1 MTETV
6 QQPVQPPRPGGRMF
20 VYKEQERPGGGPLR
34 TIAFTDVDIR
44 PRTYEELASA
54 KLHAGITIPLEM
66 YNGRIV
72 ETDVEGIDTSKY
84 AHITATLVS
93 PFTAKAIGLVRGGW
107 LPSALAATRETAV
120 ILPDRNIITE
130 IAGRFDAGKK
140 VGRAPDF
147 LDLFE
152 DDPVR
157 INPMLFAM
165 EGNGRTLPT
174 PGAARAQL
182 KEAVAK
188 LRQALPSATLMVG
201 PGSIDGLLGV
211 IEDVRPGMVRKQAFL
226 RHVAPILAA
235 PVARRDVDRRWQ
247 EILESAKDFG
257 VVQASLVVLAVLS
270 TIVNPGRCAAKS
282 LLKFHAAYSDADAYN
297 ALSDLQALDL
307 LLYCLACFPEMH
319 TQLCTADRNLALF
332 WVGAS
337 ASDIAR
343 LDNGIRFTMTPHDA
357 VLPEGYAER
366 WAAEVNEAQ

>member
-1 MTETV
+1 MIEAV
-6 QQPVQPPRPGGRMF
+6 QQLVQPPRPGGRMF

-44 PRTYEELASA
+44 PRTYEELATA

-72 ETDVEGIDTSKY
+72 DTDVEGVDTSKY

-93 PFTAKAIGLVRGGW
+93 PFTSKAIGLVRGGW
-107 LPSALAATRETAV
+107 LPSVLAATRETAV
-120 ILPDRNIITE
+120 VLPDRNIITE
-130 IAGRFDAGKK
+130 IAGRFDGGKK
-140 VGRAPDF
+140 VGREPDF

-165 EGNGRTLPT
+165 EGNNRALPE
-174 PGAARAQL
+174 PDAARAQL
-182 KEAVAK
+182 EEAVAK
-188 LRQALPSATLMVG
+188 LRKALPTATLMVG
-201 PGSIDGLLGV
+201 PGSIDGLLGL
-211 IEDVRPGMVRKQAFL
+211 IEDVRPGMARKQAFL
-226 RHVAPILAA
+226 RRVAPILAA

-247 EILESAKDFG
+247 EILAAAKDIG

-270 TIVNPGRCAAKS
+270 TLVNPGRSAAKS
-282 LLKFHAAYSDADAYN
+282 LFKFHAAYSDADAYN

-307 LLYCLACFPEMH
+307 LLYSLAFFPDTH
-319 TQLCTADRNLALF
+319 TQVCTADRNLALF
-332 WVGAS
+332 WVGAG

-343 LDNGIRFTMTPHDA
+343 TGDGIRFTLTPHEA
-357 VLPEGYAER
+357 VLPDGYAER
-366 WAAEVNEAQ
+366 WAAEVGAAK

>member
-20 VYKEQERPGGGPLR
+20 VYKEQERPGGGALR

-84 AHITATLVS
+84 AHIAATLVS

-130 IAGRFDAGKK
+130 IAGRFDGGQK
-140 VGRAPDF
+140 VGRDPDF

-174 PGAARAQL
+174 PEAARAQL
-182 KEAVAK
+182 EEAVAK
-188 LRQALPSATLMVG
+188 LRQALPAATLMVG

-211 IEDVRPGMVRKQAFL
+211 IEDVRPGIARKQAFL

-247 EILESAKDFG
+247 EILEAAKDFG
-257 VVQASLVVLAVLS
+257 VVQASLVVLVVLS
-270 TIVNPGRCAAKS
+270 TIVNPARCAAKS
-282 LLKFHAAYSDADAYN
+282 LLKFHAGYSDADAYN
-297 ALSDLQALDL
+297 ALSDLQALDV
-307 LLYCLACFPEMH
+307 LLYCLAFFPEMH

-332 WVGAS
+332 WVGAG

-343 LDNGIRFTMTPHDA
+343 EGGGIRFTMRPHDA
-357 VLPEGYAER
+357 VLPEGYAQR
-366 WAAEVNEAQ
+366 WAAEVNTAE

>member
-20 VYKEQERPGGGPLR
+20 VYKEQERTGGGPLR

-44 PRTYEELASA
+44 PRTYEELAAA
-54 KLHAGITIPLEM
+54 KLHTGITIPLEM

-72 ETDVEGIDTSKY
+72 ETDIEGVDTSKY
-84 AHITATLVS
+84 AHITATLES

-130 IAGRFDAGKK
+130 IAGRFDGGKR
-140 VGRAPDF
+140 VGRNPDF

-174 PGAARAQL
+174 PEAARAQL
-182 KEAVAK
+182 EEAVAK
-188 LRQALPSATLMVG
+188 LRQALPAATLMVG
-201 PGSIDGLLGV
+201 PESIDGLLGV
-211 IEDVRPGMVRKQAFL
+211 IEDVRPGMARKQAFL

-235 PVARRDVDRRWQ
+235 PVARGDVDRRWQ
-247 EILESAKDFG
+247 ETLEAAKDFG

-270 TIVNPGRCAAKS
+270 TIVNPARCAAKS

-307 LLYCLACFPEMH
+307 LLYCLAFFPEMH

-343 LDNGIRFTMTPHDA
+343 QGDGIRFTMTPHDA
-357 VLPEGYAER
+357 VLAERYAER
-366 WAAEVNEAQ
+366 WAAEVNADG

>member
-1 MTETV
+1 MTESA
-6 QQPVQPPRPGGRMF
+6 QQLVQPPRPGGRMF

-34 TIAFTDVDIR
+34 TLAFTDVDIR
-44 PRTYEELASA
+44 PRTYEELATA

-72 ETDVEGIDTSKY
+72 DTDVEGIDTSKY

-130 IAGRFDAGKK
+130 IAGRFDGGKK
-140 VGRAPDF
+140 VGRDPDF

-165 EGNGRTLPT
+165 EGNGLALPARD
-174 PGAARAQL
+174 AARAQL
-182 KEAVAK
+182 EEAVGK
-188 LRQALPSATLMVG
+188 LRKALPMATLMVG

-235 PVARRDVDRRWQ
+235 PVARRDIDRRWQ
-247 EILESAKDFG
+247 EILAAARDFG
-257 VVQASLVVLAVLS
+257 VVEASLVVLAVLS
-270 TIVNPGRCAAKS
+270 TIVNPARCAAKS
-282 LLKFHAAYSDADAYN
+282 LFKFHAAYSDADAYN

-307 LLYCLACFPEMH
+307 LLYCLAFFPDMH

-332 WVGAS
+332 WVGAG
-337 ASDIAR
+337 ASDIAQEGS
-343 LDNGIRFTMTPHDA
+343 GIRFTMTPHDA
-357 VLPEGYAER
+357 VLPEGYAQR
-366 WAAEVNEAQ
+366 WAAEVNTAE

>member
-130 IAGRFDAGKK
+130 ISGRFDGGKR
-140 VGRAPDF
+140 VGRDPDF

-152 DDPVR
+152 DEPIR

-174 PGAARAQL
+174 PEAARGQIE
-182 KEAVAK
+182 EAVAK
-188 LRQALPSATLMVG
+188 LRQALPAATLMVG

-211 IEDVRPGMVRKQAFL
+211 IEDVRPGMARKQAFL

-247 EILESAKDFG
+247 EVLTAAKDFG
-257 VVQASLVVLAVLS
+257 VEQASLVVLAVLS
-270 TIVNPGRCAAKS
+270 TIVNPARCAAKS
-282 LLKFHAAYSDADAYN
+282 LLKFHVTYSDADAYN

-332 WVGAS
+332 WVGAN

-343 LDNGIRFTMTPHDA
+343 QGDGIRFTMTPHDA
-357 VLPEGYAER
+357 VLPEPYAKR
-366 WAAEVNEAQ
+366 WAAEVKAAG

>member
-84 AHITATLVS
+84 AHITTTLVS

-130 IAGRFDAGKK
+130 ISGRFDGGKR
-140 VGRAPDF
+140 VGRDPDF

-152 DDPVR
+152 DDPIR

-174 PGAARAQL
+174 PEAARGQL
-182 KEAVAK
+182 EEAVAK
-188 LRQALPSATLMVG
+188 LRQALPAATLMVG

-211 IEDVRPGMVRKQAFL
+211 IEDVRPGMARKQAFL

-247 EILESAKDFG
+247 EVLTAAKDFG
-257 VVQASLVVLAVLS
+257 VEQASLVVLAVLS
-270 TIVNPGRCAAKS
+270 TIVNTARCAAKS
-282 LLKFHAAYSDADAYN
+282 LLKFHVTYSDADAYN

-332 WVGAS
+332 WVGAN

-343 LDNGIRFTMTPHDA
+343 QGDGIRFTMTPHDA
-357 VLPEGYAER
+357 VLPEPYAKR
-366 WAAEVNEAQ
+366 WAAEVKAAG

>member
-1 MTETV
+1 MTETA
-6 QQPVQPPRPGGRMF
+6 QLPVQPPRPGGRMF
-20 VYKEQERPGGGPLR
+20 VYKEQERHDGSPLR
-34 TIAFTDVDIR
+34 MIAFTDVDIR
-44 PRTYEELASA
+44 PRTYEELAAA

-72 ETDVEGIDTSKY
+72 ETDVEGVDTSKY

-130 IAGRFDAGKK
+130 IAGRFDAGKR
-140 VGRAPDF
+140 VGRDPDF

-165 EGNGRTLPT
+165 EGNGRALPT
-174 PGAARAQL
+174 PEIARAQL
-182 KEAVAK
+182 EEAVAK
-188 LRQALPSATLMVG
+188 LRQALPAATLMVG
-201 PGSIDGLLGV
+201 PESIDSLLGV
-211 IEDVRPGMVRKQAFL
+211 IEDVRPSMARKQAFL

-235 PVARRDVDRRWQ
+235 PVARRDVGRRWR
-247 EILESAKDFG
+247 EILDAAKDFG

-270 TIVNPGRCAAKS
+270 TIVNPARCAAKS
-282 LLKFHAAYSDADAYN
+282 LLKFHAGYSDADAYN

-332 WVGAS
+332 WVGAN
-337 ASDIAR
+337 ASDIVR
-343 LDNGIRFTMTPHDA
+343 KGDCISFTMTPHDA
-357 VLPEGYAER
+357 VLPERYAER
-366 WAAEVNEAQ
+366 WAAEVKAGG

>member
-44 PRTYEELASA
+44 PRTYEDLASA

-130 IAGRFDAGKK
+130 IAGRFDGGKR
-140 VGRAPDF
+140 VGRDPDF

-174 PGAARAQL
+174 SEAARAQL
-182 KEAVAK
+182 EEAVAK
-188 LRQALPSATLMVG
+188 LRQALPAATLMIG

-211 IEDVRPGMVRKQAFL
+211 IEDVRPSMARKQTFL

-247 EILESAKDFG
+247 EVLEAANSFG
-257 VVQASLVVLAVLS
+257 VVRVSLVVLAVLS
-270 TIVNPGRCAAKS
+270 TIVNPARCAAKS

-332 WVGAS
+332 WVGAG

-343 LDNGIRFTMTPHDA
+343 EGNGIRFTMTPHDA

-366 WAAEVNEAQ
+366 WAAEVNAAG